1 MAKLLEITGK
11 AISGEWGQDDDTG
24 TGIPVLRTTNFTNE
38 GFVNYKNVVTRSIS
52 KKNIAEK
59 YLRHGDVIIEKSG
72 GSDKQPVGR
81 VIFFEG
87 EENKYLFNNFTGLL
101 RVQNPEE
108 WLPKYVFYAL
118 YTYYRNGGTRAFEN
132 RTTGLHNLQVDN
144 YVKSVDIPKLSYRK
158 QQHICETLDHVR
170 DAVAYRERQLTK
182 LDELIKARFVEMF
195 GDLVENPKQFPCV
208 LLGSIMTVMPQNG
221 LYKPQSAYVQ
231 DKFGTPILRIDGFY
245 NGKVTDFNNLKRLC
259 CTDFEKER
267 YLLVENDI
275 VINRVNSIEY
285 LGKCARIS
293 GLQEDT
299 VFESNM
305 MRFHLDDSKVNSTY
319 ITTVLCSQ
327 YIYRQ
332 ILTRAKKA
340 VNQASI
346 NQGDVQSLN
355 VVVPPLSLQN
365 QFADFVAEVD
375 KSKVEVQKALDQTQ
389 LLFDSLMQQYFG

>member
-1 MAKLLEITGK
+1 METKKFIDILEIYNGK
-11 AISGEWGQDDDTG
+11 NQKSVENPDG
-24 TGIPVLRTTNFTNE
+24 
-38 GFVNYKNVVTRSIS
+38 
-52 KKNIAEK
+52 K
-59 YLRHGDVIIEKSG
+59 YPIYGSG
-72 GSDKQPVGR
+72 GVMGR
-81 VIFFEG
+81 ADEYICLAETVVIGRKGSINNPIFVTEPFWNVDTAFGLVARKEVLLP
-87 EENKYLFNNFTGLL
+87 KYLFYFCRYFDFEKLNTTVTIPSLTKANLL
-101 RVQNPEE
+101 KIEIPIPSIIEQKSIVTK
-108 WLPKYVFYAL
+108 L
-118 YTYYRNGGTRAFEN
+118 
-132 RTTGLHNLQVDN
+132 NLLTDM
-144 YVKSVDIPKLSYRK
+144 I
-158 QQHICETLDHVR
+158 QQRQE
-170 DAVAYRERQLTK
+170 QLTK

-365 QFADFVAEVD
+365 QFADFAAEVD
-375 KSKVEVQKALDQTQ
+375 KSK
-389 LLFDSLMQQYFG
+389 LFAELFAQNACILAENRSK

>member
-1 MAKLLEITGK
+1 MAKLGDICFQITDGSHNPPAGIENSKHLMLSSKNINDDEITTTAPRFLTDEQFDIENK
-11 AISGEWGQDDDTG
+11 RTNVLSGDLLMTIVG
-24 TGIPVLRTTNFTNE
+24 T
-38 GFVNYKNVVTRSIS
+38 
-52 KKNIAEK
+52 
-59 YLRHGDVIIEKSG
+59 
-72 GSDKQPVGR
+72 VGR
-81 VIFFEG
+81 VAVVPEMLAGICLQRSVAVIKP
-87 EENKYLFNNFTGLL
+87 NPTIINNRYLMYQLQSMRKFLESEARGVAQKGIYLKQVGDLSVITPPLDEQY
-101 RVQNPEE
+101 RV
-108 WLPKYVFYAL
+108 
-118 YTYYRNGGTRAFEN
+118 
-132 RTTGLHNLQVDN
+132 VD
-144 YVKSVDIPKLSYRK
+144 
-158 QQHICETLDHVR
+158 TLDHISGLIHI
-170 DAVAYRERQLTK
+170 YQQQLTK

-365 QFADFVAEVD
+365 QFAAFVAEVD
-375 KSKVEVQKALDQTQ
+375 KSK
-389 LLFDSLMQQYFG
+389 LFAELFAQSTCILAENHSK

>member
-1 MAKLLEITGK
+1 M
-11 AISGEWGQDDDTG
+11 
-24 TGIPVLRTTNFTNE
+24 
-38 GFVNYKNVVTRSIS
+38 
-52 KKNIAEK
+52 
-59 YLRHGDVIIEKSG
+59 
-72 GSDKQPVGR
+72 
-81 VIFFEG
+81 
-87 EENKYLFNNFTGLL
+87 
-101 RVQNPEE
+101 
-108 WLPKYVFYAL
+108 
-118 YTYYRNGGTRAFEN
+118 
-132 RTTGLHNLQVDN
+132 QVDN
-144 YVKSVDIPKLSYRK
+144 YVKSADIPKLSCRK

-170 DAVAYRERQLTK
+170 AAVAYREQQLTK
-182 LDELIKARFVEMF
+182 LDELVKARFVEMF

-355 VVVPPLSLQN
+355 VVVPPLPLQN

-375 KSKVEVQKALDQTQ
+375 KSK
-389 LLFDSLMQQYFG
+389 LFAELFAQNACILAENRSK